1 MARYGSHNLST
12 LIDFIIIW
20 LIYATMTRFFGDLGM
35 IIFLNFFFIM
45 WFLPLVTALID
56 HIVDG
61 RHIFLKLIIFF
72 LIVFLL
78 QLIALIIFINKME
91 NEGIKG
97 VGYLFRNF
105 RCIMAIS
112 SLSVLLILRE
122 IVMHK
127 YLANIDDY

>member
-1 MARYGSHNLST
+1 MARYGSNNLST

-45 WFLPLVTALID
+45 WFLPLVSALID

-61 RHIFLKLIIFF
+61 RHYFLKLIIFF

-91 NEGIKG
+91 NKGIKG

-105 RCIMAIS
+105 RCIMALS
-112 SLSVLLILRE
+112 SLSVLLIFRE